1 MANAN
6 LCMFVYARTHESG
19 FRNER
24 YVIHTYVS
32 NLHTRAKLK
41 MTERQRDRERDI
53 ETDRR

>member
-41 MTERQRDRERDI
+41 MTERQRDRER
-53 ETDRR
+53 ET